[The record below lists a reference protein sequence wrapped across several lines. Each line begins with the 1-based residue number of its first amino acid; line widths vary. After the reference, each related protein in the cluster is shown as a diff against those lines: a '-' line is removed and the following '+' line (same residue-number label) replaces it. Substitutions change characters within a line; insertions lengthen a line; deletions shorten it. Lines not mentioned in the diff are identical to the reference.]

1 MSAIGGFSSAGIGGG
16 HQGDGGT
23 ITISGGTVV
32 AIGGDCE
39 TVGIGGGYKGSDGTL
54 NLDGVSLKVSS
65 DNLNW
70 TDYDGSNRMV
80 YMKTVDSIPII
91 PYQGSYLLLRRKYR

>member
-1 MSAIGGFSSAGIGGG
+1 MWRSFIFGSCILQDKTVGGDHEKGGFSSAGIGGG
-16 HQGDGGT
+16 QKGDG
-23 ITISGGTVV
+23 
-32 AIGGDCE
+32 
-39 TVGIGGGYKGSDGTL
+39 GTL
-54 NLDGVSLKVSS
+54 NLDGVSLKASS

-70 TDYDGSNRMV
+70 TEYDGSNRMV